1 MIFENYVCSALQW
14 IHLKGRSPEA
24 GVPKEYCAMSD
35 RRFADGMRHSYI
47 VTRTALMYDEA

>member
-14 IHLKGRSPEA
+14 IHLKGRSPES